1 MTKKVSPGLLILVFL
16 LTLGL
21 FIRLLGG
28 VPIISTDLVYSPG
41 KSQNPTGSKTP
52 EDAVKSFYIFIDNGA
67 YEKAW
72 ELSLEP
78 DWKGGAGAY
87 GYREEISSSGKAFMG
102 FTGKETFV
110 KRLNE
115 ELGNAGSGIT
125 LRSIDAEVIEPIDP
139 SIFGES
145 YGLKNVR
152 DAFRVRAKGN
162 ILGACTIFRWEK
174 ELIVLGF
181 GKGYKVLL
189 SGTKNK
195 NSYFYQ
201 SWFSNIER
209 IGDLRGS
216 QQ

>member
-1 MTKKVSPGLLILVFL
+1 MNKIVLPGVLVLVFVFAA
-16 LTLGL
+16 GV

-28 VPIISTDLVYSPG
+28 VSIISTDLVYYPG
-41 KSQNPTGSKTP
+41 EMQNPTGSKTP
-52 EDAVKSFYIFIDNGA
+52 EEAVKSFYVLIDRGE

-78 DWKGGAGAY
+78 DWTGGVRGY
-87 GYREEISSSGKAFMG
+87 GYKDELSSSGKEFMG
-102 FTGKETFV
+102 FTGRETFV
-110 KRLNE
+110 KRLDE
-115 ELGNAGSGIT
+115 ELGRNGGGIT
-125 LRSIDAEVIEPIDP
+125 LRSIEAEVMEPIDT
-139 SIFGES
+139 SVFYES

-152 DAFRVRAKGN
+152 DAFRVRVKGN

-174 ELIVLGF
+174 ELIVLGL

-209 IGDLRGS
+209 VGDLRGS
-216 QQ
+216 E

>member
-52 EDAVKSFYIFIDNGA
+52 EDAAKSFYVFIDNGA

-78 DWKGGAGAY
+78 DWTGGAGAY

-174 ELIVLGF
+174 EFIVLGF